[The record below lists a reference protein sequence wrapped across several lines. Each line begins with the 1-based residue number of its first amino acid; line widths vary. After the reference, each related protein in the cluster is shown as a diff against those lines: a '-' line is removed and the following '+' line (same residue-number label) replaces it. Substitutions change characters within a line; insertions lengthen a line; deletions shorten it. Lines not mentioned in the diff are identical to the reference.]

1 MSFHRL
7 VISSALAAWV
17 ACIAPPAQ
25 SRDAAPI
32 AASSLAVE
40 GVDVEQVEMLASG
53 VPLRFTVFGTP
64 RSVVALRIEGARRAL
79 ALRETDPGIY
89 EGTYVID
96 ARDAIRADSRVT
108 ASLQQGGNVAYST
121 LDEPLLLAAGSV
133 PWSRAATDAVP
144 STPAPTADASTPDQI
159 VEPRASMP
167 VPVAA
172 DRPAAPVPSVD
183 ARPSAPVVIV
193 ESRTPTP
200 VPIAVSPERAPS
212 EAGGVA
218 AAPSRRDLVP
228 CGDCAVVE
236 SVQAVE
242 AAPRGGVVGAIGGA
256 IAGAILG
263 QEIGAAHTRRVLGV
277 LGAIGGALVGR
288 EVERQA
294 TRATQ
299 YDVVLRRADGSLVKR
314 RYEQAPPFSVGE
326 TIRLDTAARP
336 GTRVPALL

>member
-1 MSFHRL
+1 
-7 VISSALAAWV
+7 
-17 ACIAPPAQ
+17 
-25 SRDAAPI
+25 
-32 AASSLAVE
+32 
-40 GVDVEQVEMLASG
+40 MLASG

-64 RSVVALRIEGARRAL
+64 RSVAALRIEGAGRAL

-96 ARDAIRADSRVT
+96 AGDAIRPDSRVT
-108 ASLQQGGNVAYST
+108 ASLQQGGGVAYSS
-121 LDEPLLLAAGSV
+121 LDEPLLLAAGAV
-133 PWSRAATDAVP
+133 PWRRATTDAMP
-144 STPAPTADASTPDQI
+144 STPAPRADASAPEQI
-159 VEPRASMP
+159 AEPRTSMP
-167 VPVAA
+167 VPIAA
-172 DRPAAPVPSVD
+172 ARASTPVPSVD
-183 ARPSAPVVIV
+183 PRTSAPVVIV

-212 EAGGVA
+212 EAGTIA
-218 AAPSRRDLVP
+218 AAPSPRDLLA

-263 QEIGAAHTRRVLGV
+263 KELGGEHTRRVLGV
-277 LGAIGGALVGR
+277 LGAIGGAFAGR

-314 RYEQAPPFSVGE
+314 RYEQAPPFSVGQ
-326 TIRLDTAARP
+326 TIRLDTAVPP
-336 GTRVPALL
+336 GARVPALL